1 MPNLLYHLSNGLRI
15 TPANKD
21 FIRNWNV
28 SYQINLVVYLGFLYA
43 ETTDEK
49 WLTGF

>member
-1 MPNLLYHLSNGLRI
+1 MVYHLSNGLRI

-21 FIRNWNV
+21 FIRNWNA
-28 SYQINLVVYLGFLYA
+28 SWQINWVVYLGFLYT

-49 WLTGF
+49 LLTGF